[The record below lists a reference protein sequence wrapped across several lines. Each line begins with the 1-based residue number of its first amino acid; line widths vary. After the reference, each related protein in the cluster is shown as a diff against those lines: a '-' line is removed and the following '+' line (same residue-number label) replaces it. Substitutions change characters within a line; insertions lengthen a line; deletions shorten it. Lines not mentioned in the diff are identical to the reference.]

1 MAEVLKYRAAMSLGD
16 SRNKLVSVEW
26 FVNTTMFT
34 AWSGAADTAARAA
47 TPVGVLM
54 AAIEGLT
61 RLNVFERSVAKVAVL
76 DNAVFPADSTMAFA
90 FDKITTSFKAGIDR
104 YTMTIPGRDDAVI
117 STGMVDG
124 VIDIDVA
131 TRTAAVDAF
140 IVAVANGMIAKNGSQ
155 NIVQKMYVNR

>member
-1 MAEVLKYRAAMSLGD
+1 MVNVLKYRASMSLGD
-16 SRNKLVSVEW
+16 SKNKLTSVEW
-26 FVNTTMFT
+26 FVNSTMFT
-34 AWSGAADTAARAA
+34 AWSGAADDAARAA

-54 AAIEGLT
+54 AAIVGLSK
-61 RLNVFERSVAKVAVL
+61 LNLFEMGVAKVSVDPA
-76 DNAVFPADSTMAFA
+76 AVFPADSTMAFA

-104 YTMTIPGRDDAVI
+104 YTFTIPGRDDAVI

-124 VIDIDVA
+124 VIDIAVG
-131 TRTAAVDAF
+131 TRTAEVDAF